1 MTDNPMATKKNT
13 TGQTTTWK
21 KIAQETDDRET
32 ETPLNINNTK

>member
-1 MTDNPMATKKNT
+1 MTDNPMATKKKYKRTNNDL
-13 TGQTTTWK
+13 K